1 MSAPPGF
8 GPTPGPSREPNGESR
23 MEGNFFGTL
32 SPAEIEKKAKKWRQS
47 QKRRFNE
54 KRRRGGGAGIDM
66 GKAVSGLGIGMEEAG
81 LQAACRTRAGRAR
94 VCCERRV
101 AVEDAFPR
109 GCI

>member
-8 GPTPGPSREPNGESR
+8 GAPPGFQPNGESR

-32 SPAEIEKKAKKWRQS
+32 SPEEIEKKAKKWRQS

-66 GKAVSGLGIGMEEAG
+66 GKAVSGLYPGGVRSVSELHTSCI
-81 LQAACRTRAGRAR
+81 
-94 VCCERRV
+94 
-101 AVEDAFPR
+101 AVT
-109 GCI
+109 